1 MKFQR
6 ENLKVA
12 LTQKMKDD
20 VAADVAAREEAQRK
34 IIAKSREKQLRILE
48 AERNLAANT
57 APVMRREMSY
67 GSLVYQLD
75 LLWHDMDN
83 GVIPID
89 KTAANTWYS
98 HIKEAKEKTP
108 LAL

>member
-20 VAADVAAREEAQRK
+20 AADVAAREEAQRK

-48 AERNLAANT
+48 AERI
-57 APVMRREMSY
+57 SY
-67 GSLVYQLD
+67 GGNLSFKTLREIEITTVVDFISQWPLNKSSGWSRHDIPSFLSRVSDLQQELKLD
-75 LLWHDMDN
+75 
-83 GVIPID
+83 
-89 KTAANTWYS
+89 
-98 HIKEAKEKTP
+98 
-108 LAL
+108 